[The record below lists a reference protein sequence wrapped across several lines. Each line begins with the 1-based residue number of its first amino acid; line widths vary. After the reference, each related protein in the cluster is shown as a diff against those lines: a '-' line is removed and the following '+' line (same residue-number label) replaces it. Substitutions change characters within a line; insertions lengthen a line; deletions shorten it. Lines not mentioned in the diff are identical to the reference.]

1 MVAGHSLGEF
11 SALVANGTLQF
22 EDGLRLVAARS
33 NAMQAACEENPG
45 TMAAVLGLEDEMI
58 ESICNSIKDEV
69 VIAAPYW
76 DMSFPSLLK
85 LFIEQICVN
94 RLTFGY
100 SETGRPYGIVNMKN
114 VVYVTTAGGSI
125 GNANFGFDYI
135 KGVFSSLFGIDD
147 ITFLSAEGVDIY
159 GNDPELILL
168 SAIDKAVEIAAERT
182 RNI

>member
-1 MVAGHSLGEF
+1 V
-11 SALVANGTLQF
+11 
-22 EDGLRLVAARS
+22 
-33 NAMQAACEENPG
+33 
-45 TMAAVLGLEDEMI
+45 
-58 ESICNSIKDEV
+58 
-69 VIAAPYW
+69 
-76 DMSFPSLLK
+76 
-85 LFIEQICVN
+85 
-94 RLTFGY
+94 
-100 SETGRPYGIVNMKN
+100 KN

-168 SAIDKAVEIAAERT
+168 SAIDKAVEMAAEKT